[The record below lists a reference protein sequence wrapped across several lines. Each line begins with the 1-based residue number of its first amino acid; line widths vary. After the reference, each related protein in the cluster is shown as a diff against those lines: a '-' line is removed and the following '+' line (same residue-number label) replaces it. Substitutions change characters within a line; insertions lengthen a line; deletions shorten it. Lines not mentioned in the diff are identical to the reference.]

1 MEKVGR
7 KYPKFFNFLE
17 YFIIITGFSAMVFML
32 YVFLRGM
39 FGFLFNSQPS
49 PLGLLLPGIE
59 TPGLPTISFL
69 HWIIAIFVLAVV
81 HEFSH
86 GVLARV
92 NNIKVKSSGFAALG
106 IVLPLFPAAFVEPD
120 EKQMSKKSIKAQLAV
135 LAGGS
140 FANFVTAL
148 LVILPILYFILNP
161 MSAPILELKGVNI
174 TLVQENY
181 PAANSGIMP
190 GEIILQVNDKNVD
203 NVKEFL
209 DAMKKVSPDET
220 ITITTNKGKHIVKT
234 VEKPNDK
241 TSGYIGINIAPTKM
255 VFNEKLVNTY
265 GENSLRL
272 FLWIQLL
279 FNWLFLTNIVVG
291 LFNLLPIGPLDGG
304 RMFFV
309 TLNYFI
315 KDEIKSKKIWGFISL
330 ILLAMILFALSGQIF
345 GFILKLFAIVL

>member
-1 MEKVGR
+1 
-7 KYPKFFNFLE
+7 
-17 YFIIITGFSAMVFML
+17 ML

-39 FGFLFNSQPS
+39 FGFLFKSQPS

-69 HWIIAIFVLAVV
+69 HWIIAIFVLAIV

-120 EKQMSKKSIKAQLAV
+120 EKQMSKKSVKAQLSV

-140 FANFVTAL
+140 FANFVTAF
-148 LVILPILYFILNP
+148 LVILPILYFMLNP
-161 MSAPILELKGVNI
+161 ISESILEPRGINI
-174 TLVQENY
+174 TLVQESY
-181 PAANSGIMP
+181 PAANSGIKP
-190 GEIILQVNDKNVD
+190 GEIILMVNDKNVG

-209 DAMKKVSPDET
+209 GEMKKVSPDET
-220 ITITTNKGKHIVKT
+220 IIITTNEGKHLIKT
-234 VEKPNDK
+234 VENPNDK
-241 TSGYIGINIAPTKM
+241 TMGYIGINIAPTKLA
-255 VFNEKLVNTY
+255 FNEGLVNAY

-279 FNWLFLTNIVVG
+279 FNWLLLTNVVVG

-309 TLNYFI
+309 ALNYLI
-315 KDEIKSKKIWGFISL
+315 RDEIKSKKIWGFISL

-345 GFILKLFAIVL
+345 GFISKLFV